1 MYTRKQGIK
10 KYVQVFALLL
20 CAFFL
25 FAGCGGE
32 DKPFE
37 QLCDISTGLK
47 PKLSGLQDSG
57 ENDTRQMMIT
67 EYESFESTRDELKT
81 KNAVELPKVKE
92 KAFEKYAY
100 LLIVHTV
107 PDLAEYEYQVNEV
120 TVDQETLFV
129 SATVVEAPNIG
140 AGQSKSYQNVLVR
153 LDKELVQDVQKVS
166 VKTEEIFYSY
176 LDHVS

>member
-1 MYTRKQGIK
+1 MHAKRGTIK
-10 KYVQVFALLL
+10 KGVRLLPLLL
-20 CAFFL
+20 CALFL

-32 DKPFE
+32 DKPFK
-37 QLCDISTGLK
+37 QLCDINTGLK

-57 ENDTRQMMIT
+57 ENDTRHMMIT
-67 EYESFESTRDELKT
+67 AYESYESTRDELKS

-107 PDLAEYEYQVNEV
+107 PDLAEYEYQVHEI

-166 VKTEEIFYSY
+166 VKTDSVDRTFSELS
-176 LDHVS
+176 